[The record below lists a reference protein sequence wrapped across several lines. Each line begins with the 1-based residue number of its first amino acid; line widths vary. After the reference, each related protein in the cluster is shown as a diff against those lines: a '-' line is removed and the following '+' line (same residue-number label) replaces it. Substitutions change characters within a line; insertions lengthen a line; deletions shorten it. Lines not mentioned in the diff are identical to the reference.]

1 MSVTQKKIM
10 PIDPLNRKSYIIE
23 TLEDEIKADNN
34 CKVLLQQFHSYL
46 LKDKNIIPIEA
57 GSMAS
62 GTDYFLR
69 DFMIDNRRTN
79 IFDISPDLVRSF
91 AGNWYIT
98 STLEPNMT
106 ELESILTGISHFYIF
121 CAEKKTVNPEL
132 AEKVHQACTHTDY
145 YQQRIESFHNIS
157 GDGYIVW
164 NSECPLQTRGRLC

>member
-1 MSVTQKKIM
+1 MSGKHDQ
-10 PIDPLNRKSYIIE
+10 IDALNRKSYVIE

-34 CKVLLQQFHSYL
+34 CKVLLKQFHSYL
-46 LKDKNIIPIEA
+46 LNNKNISPIEA

-69 DFMIDNRRTN
+69 DFMIDNRRIN

-106 ELESILTGISHFYIF
+106 ELESILAGISHFYSF
-121 CAEKKTVNPEL
+121 CAEKNCVKPEI
-132 AEKVHQACTHTDY
+132 AQKVCQACTQTEY
-145 YQQRIESFHNIS
+145 YQQRIENFHNIS
-157 GDGYIVW
+157 GDGYIAW
-164 NSECPLQTRGRLC
+164 NSECP